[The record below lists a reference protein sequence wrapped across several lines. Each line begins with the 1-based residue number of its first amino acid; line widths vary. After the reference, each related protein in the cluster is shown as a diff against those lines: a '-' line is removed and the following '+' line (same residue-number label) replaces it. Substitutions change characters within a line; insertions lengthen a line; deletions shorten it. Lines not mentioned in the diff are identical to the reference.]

1 MSDTLQLAGNR
12 FTQLSYVE
20 PRTQRKTCRQSESL
34 PDWIVDIVE
43 STPLASDE
51 LTSGTKSTGTP
62 KRSQERMTA
71 PKTKQAE
78 ANELESAPASAPARA
93 GIVIAILFL
102 IFFLG
107 SSDNQMISPLL
118 PLIAREFGL
127 KEGEVGQMIGPAY
140 ALAAAA
146 AAMLIG
152 PISDRFGRRRFL
164 LYASI
169 LFGLSLAA
177 VGLIKDVHVL
187 AGVRLVTG
195 LAAGTF
201 STCSIA
207 YVADYFPYKR
217 RGVAMSIVQA
227 GYFGALVV
235 GVQIANNLAQW
246 RGWRISFVFFGALS
260 LVAFIAVWALLPED
274 KHHLRRLHVSTIVSR
289 RYDKVRM
296 LFDNRERVAA
306 IAAAFCVSGGF
317 VGFFFYLGSWLK
329 KTLQFS
335 TREFDVLFALIGAA
349 LLVGVVV
356 AGPVSD
362 KLGKRGVSII
372 STVVLAAMLLLIP
385 TLGRSVLLYVSV
397 MAAALA
403 FAFRQGPLQALATEL
418 VPRRSRGTLVAAR
431 NTASQIGIAVA
442 TLACGPLFD
451 RMGYQAVGV
460 FSGIVTLAAAVC
472 IFIMKEPIDVRETQ
486 PK

>member
-1 MSDTLQLAGNR
+1 
-12 FTQLSYVE
+12 
-20 PRTQRKTCRQSESL
+20 
-34 PDWIVDIVE
+34 
-43 STPLASDE
+43 
-51 LTSGTKSTGTP
+51 
-62 KRSQERMTA
+62 MTA

-78 ANELESAPASAPARA
+78 ATEQTSSPSHA

-140 ALAAAA
+140 ALAAATA
-146 AAMLIG
+146 ALLVG

-169 LFGLSLAA
+169 LFGASLVSVGIVANVRMLA
-177 VGLIKDVHVL
+177 V
-187 AGVRLVTG
+187 VRLFTG
-195 LAAGTF
+195 LAAGAF

-235 GVQIANNLAQW
+235 GVQIANNIAQW
-246 RGWRISFVFFGALS
+246 RGWRISFVAFGLLS
-260 LVAFIAVWALLPED
+260 MVAFLAVLTLLPED
-274 KHHLRRLHVSTIVSR
+274 RHLMTDQDSSAIVARRFHN
-289 RYDKVRM
+289 VRM

-329 KTLQFS
+329 QSRQFT
-335 TREFDVLFALIGAA
+335 TREFDFVFALIGVA
-349 LLVGVVV
+349 LLIGVVV

-362 KLGKRGVSII
+362 KVGKRGVSIL
-372 STVVLAAMLLLIP
+372 STILLAAMLLIIP
-385 TLGRSVLLYVSV
+385 TLGRGVMLFASL

-431 NTASQIGIAVA
+431 NTASQIGIAIA
-442 TLACGPLFD
+442 TLACGQLYD
-451 RMGYQAVGV
+451 HVGYRAVGL

-472 IFIMKEPIDVRETQ
+472 IFIMKEPVAVE
-486 PK
+486 PAA

>member
-1 MSDTLQLAGNR
+1 
-12 FTQLSYVE
+12 
-20 PRTQRKTCRQSESL
+20 
-34 PDWIVDIVE
+34 
-43 STPLASDE
+43 
-51 LTSGTKSTGTP
+51 
-62 KRSQERMTA
+62 MTA

-78 ANELESAPASAPARA
+78 AGDQAASPPRA
-93 GIVIAILFL
+93 GAVIAILFL

-146 AAMLIG
+146 AALIIG

-169 LFGLSLAA
+169 LFGASLVA
-177 VGLIKDVHVL
+177 VALIADVRVL
-187 AGVRLVTG
+187 AVVRLFTG

-217 RGVAMSIVQA
+217 RGVAMSVVQA

-246 RGWRISFVFFGALS
+246 RGWRISFVFFGLLS
-260 LVAFIAVWALLPED
+260 IVAFLSVLTLLPED
-274 KHHLRRLHVSTIVSR
+274 KHLMTDPSALVSR
-289 RYDKVRM
+289 RFHNIRM
-296 LFDNRERVAA
+296 LFDNRERIAA

-329 KTLQFS
+329 QSLQFT
-335 TREFDVLFALIGAA
+335 TRDFDVVFFAIGVS

-362 KLGKRGVSII
+362 KLGKRGVSIL
-372 STVVLAAMLLLIP
+372 STMVLAAMLLLIP
-385 TLGRSVLLYVSV
+385 SLGRGVLLYVSL
-397 MAAALA
+397 MSAALA

-418 VPRRSRGTLVAAR
+418 VPRRARGTLVAAR
-431 NTASQIGIAVA
+431 NTASQIGIAIA
-442 TLACGPLFD
+442 TLVCGPLYD
-451 RMGYQAVGV
+451 NIGYRAVGV

-472 IFIMKEPIDVRETQ
+472 IFIMKEPVSGEAGG
-486 PK
+486 

>member
-1 MSDTLQLAGNR
+1 
-12 FTQLSYVE
+12 
-20 PRTQRKTCRQSESL
+20 
-34 PDWIVDIVE
+34 
-43 STPLASDE
+43 
-51 LTSGTKSTGTP
+51 
-62 KRSQERMTA
+62 MTA

-78 ANELESAPASAPARA
+78 ATGHSSAPARA

-102 IFFLG
+102 VFFLG

-140 ALAAAA
+140 ALAAATA
-146 AAMLIG
+146 ALLIG

-169 LFGLSLAA
+169 LFGLSLISI
-177 VGLIKDVHVL
+177 GLVSDARLL
-187 AGVRLVTG
+187 ASVRLFTG

-217 RGVAMSIVQA
+217 RGVAMSVVQA

-235 GVQIANNLAQW
+235 GVQVANNLAKW
-246 RGWRISFVFFGALS
+246 RGWRTSFEFFGLLS
-260 LVAFIAVWALLPED
+260 IVAFFSVLVLLPED
-274 KHHLRRLHVSTIVSR
+274 KHLMAHQDPSEIVARRFHN
-289 RYDKVRM
+289 VRM

-306 IAAAFCVSGGF
+306 IVAAFFVSGGF

-329 KTLQFS
+329 KTLEFT
-335 TREFDVLFALIGAA
+335 TREFDVVFALIGVA
-349 LLVGVVV
+349 LLIGVVV

-362 KLGKRGVSII
+362 RIGKRGVSIL
-372 STVVLAAMLLLIP
+372 STIVLAAMLLLIP
-385 TLGRSVLLYVSV
+385 TLGRGVLLFASL

-431 NTASQIGIAVA
+431 NTASQVGIAIA
-442 TLACGPLFD
+442 TVACGQLYD
-451 RMGYQAVGV
+451 RIGYQAVGL
-460 FSGIVTLAAAVC
+460 FSGVVTLGAAVC
-472 IFIMKEPIDVRETQ
+472 IFIMKEPVDEN
-486 PK
+486 PAA

>member
-1 MSDTLQLAGNR
+1 
-12 FTQLSYVE
+12 
-20 PRTQRKTCRQSESL
+20 
-34 PDWIVDIVE
+34 
-43 STPLASDE
+43 
-51 LTSGTKSTGTP
+51 
-62 KRSQERMTA
+62 MTA
-71 PKTKQAE
+71 PKTKRADASEE
-78 ANELESAPASAPARA
+78 ANIPGGAPTSAPARA
-93 GIVIAILFL
+93 GVVIAILFL

-127 KEGEVGQMIGPAY
+127 KEGAVGQLIGPTY
-140 ALAAAA
+140 ALAAAI

-152 PISDRFGRRRFL
+152 PMSDRFGRRRFL

-169 LFGLSLAA
+169 LFGASLGA
-177 VGLIKDVHVL
+177 VGFVADVQVL
-187 AGVRLVTG
+187 AGVRLFTG
-195 LAAGTF
+195 LAAGAF

-227 GYFGALVV
+227 GQFLALVV

-246 RGWRISFVFFGALS
+246 RGWRISFVFFGMLS
-260 LVAFIAVWALLPED
+260 MVAFFAVWALLPED
-274 KHHLRRLHVSTIVSR
+274 KHHLGRLHFATVVSR
-289 RYDKVRM
+289 RFDKVRM
-296 LFDNRERVAA
+296 LFDNRERIAA

-335 TREFDVLFALIGAA
+335 TREFDVVFALIGLA
-349 LLVGVVV
+349 LLIGVLV

-362 KLGKRGVSII
+362 KLGKRGVSIL

-385 TLGRSVLLYVSV
+385 TLGRGVVLYISV
-397 MAAALA
+397 MTAALA

-460 FSGIVTLAAAVC
+460 FSGIITLAAAAC
-472 IFIMKEPIDVRETQ
+472 IFVMREPVANE
-486 PK
+486 PAE

>member
-1 MSDTLQLAGNR
+1 
-12 FTQLSYVE
+12 
-20 PRTQRKTCRQSESL
+20 
-34 PDWIVDIVE
+34 
-43 STPLASDE
+43 
-51 LTSGTKSTGTP
+51 
-62 KRSQERMTA
+62 MTA

-78 ANELESAPASAPARA
+78 ATEHTASPRRA

-102 IFFLG
+102 VFFLG

-127 KEGEVGQMIGPAY
+127 MKGQVGGLIGPAY

-146 AAMLIG
+146 AALLIG
-152 PISDRFGRRRFL
+152 PISDRYGRRRFL

-169 LFGLSLAA
+169 LFGASL
-177 VGLIKDVHVL
+177 VSVQLVSDVRVL
-187 AGVRLVTG
+187 AGVRLFTG

-246 RGWRISFVFFGALS
+246 RGWRISFVAFGLLS
-260 LVAFIAVWALLPED
+260 IVAFVSILTLLPED
-274 KHHLRRLHVSTIVSR
+274 KHTMSDLHSSHIVARRFHHVR
-289 RYDKVRM
+289 L

-306 IAAAFCVSGGF
+306 IAAAFFVSGGF
-317 VGFFFYLGSWLK
+317 VGFFFYLGSWL
-329 KTLQFS
+329 TEVLRFT
-335 TREFDVLFALIGAA
+335 TREFDVVFAVIGVALLIG
-349 LLVGVVV
+349 VIV
-356 AGPVSD
+356 AGPISD
-362 KLGKRGVSII
+362 KVGKRGVSIL
-372 STVVLAAMLLLIP
+372 STILLAAMLFLIP
-385 TLGRSVLLYVSV
+385 SLGRGVVLFASLA
-397 MAAALA
+397 AAALA

-431 NTASQIGIAVA
+431 NTASQIGIAIA
-442 TLACGPLFD
+442 TWTCGHLYD
-451 RMGYQAVGV
+451 LMGYRAVGL
-460 FSGIVTLAAAVC
+460 FSGVVTLGAAVC
-472 IFIMKEPIDVRETQ
+472 IFIMKEPVCND
-486 PK
+486 PAA

>member
-1 MSDTLQLAGNR
+1 LAP
-12 FTQLSYVE
+12 V
-20 PRTQRKTCRQSESL
+20 
-34 PDWIVDIVE
+34 VDIAQ
-43 STPLASDE
+43 SSPLASHK
-51 LTSGTKSTGTP
+51 LTGGNESTGARVSSL
-62 KRSQERMTA
+62 KQFAIRMTA
-71 PKTKQAE
+71 PKTKQAD
-78 ANELESAPASAPARA
+78 ATDLVNDPASAPARA

-127 KEGEVGQMIGPAY
+127 TEGEVGQVIGPAY
-140 ALAAAA
+140 ALAAAT

-169 LFGLSLAA
+169 LFGASLAA
-177 VGLIKDVHVL
+177 VGFIADVRVL
-187 AGVRLVTG
+187 AGVRLFTG

-227 GYFGALVV
+227 GYFGALVI

-260 LVAFIAVWALLPED
+260 LVAFLAVLALLPED
-274 KHHLRRLHVSTIVSR
+274 KHHLTSLHASHIVSR
-289 RYDKVRM
+289 RFDKVRM
-296 LFDNRERVAA
+296 LFDNRERIAA
-306 IAAAFCVSGGF
+306 IAAAFCVSAGF

-329 KTLQFS
+329 KTLEFT
-335 TREFDVLFALIGAA
+335 TREVDVVFALIGVA
-349 LLVGVVV
+349 LFAGVAV

-362 KLGKRGVSII
+362 KLGKRGVSIL
-372 STVVLAAMLLLIP
+372 STIVLAAMLLVIP
-385 TLGRSVLLYVSV
+385 TLGRGIVLYISL

-403 FAFRQGPLQALATEL
+403 FAFRQGPLHALATEL
-418 VPRRSRGTLVAAR
+418 VPQRSRGTLVAAR
-431 NTASQIGIAVA
+431 NTASQIGIAIA
-442 TLACGPLFD
+442 TLACGKLYD
-451 RMGYQAVGV
+451 LMGYRAIGI

-472 IFIMKEPIDVRETQ
+472 IFIMKEPVTDEPGSV
-486 PK
+486 KAK

>member
-1 MSDTLQLAGNR
+1 
-12 FTQLSYVE
+12 
-20 PRTQRKTCRQSESL
+20 
-34 PDWIVDIVE
+34 
-43 STPLASDE
+43 
-51 LTSGTKSTGTP
+51 
-62 KRSQERMTA
+62 MTA
-71 PKTKQAE
+71 PKTKLAAATE
-78 ANELESAPASAPARA
+78 PSISPPRA

-140 ALAAAA
+140 ALAAATA
-146 AAMLIG
+146 ALLVG
-152 PISDRFGRRRFL
+152 PLSDRFGRRRFL

-169 LFGLSLAA
+169 LFGASLVSVWLVA
-177 VGLIKDVHVL
+177 DVRIL
-187 AGVRLVTG
+187 AGVRLFTG
-195 LAAGTF
+195 LGAGAF

-227 GYFGALVV
+227 GYFGALVI
-235 GVQIANNLAQW
+235 GVQIANNIAQW
-246 RGWRISFVFFGALS
+246 RGWRISFVAFGALS
-260 LVAFIAVWALLPED
+260 MVAFVAVLTLLPED
-274 KHHLRRLHVSTIVSR
+274 KHLMTDHFSSAIVARRFHS
-289 RYDKVRM
+289 VRM

-317 VGFFFYLGSWLK
+317 VGFFFYIVSWLK
-329 KTLQFS
+329 KSLQFS
-335 TREFDVLFALIGAA
+335 TREIDLVFALIGVS
-349 LLVGVVV
+349 LLIGVVV

-362 KLGKRGVSII
+362 KIGKRGVSIL
-372 STVVLAAMLLLIP
+372 STIVLAAMLLIIP
-385 TLGRSVLLYVSV
+385 TLGRGIMLFASL

-431 NTASQIGIAVA
+431 NTASQIGIAIA
-442 TLACGPLFD
+442 TLVCGQLYD
-451 RMGYQAVGV
+451 HVGYRAVGL

-472 IFIMKEPIDVRETQ
+472 IFIMKEPCEPAQ
-486 PK
+486 